1 MTATTASGG
10 ISPAQTRRLAIGA
23 GAGTSLEF
31 FDFYIYTVASA
42 LVFPKIFFSG
52 DTDPWFASFMSLT
65 TYALGYIVAPLGAI
79 VMGWVGD
86 RHGRRRAMLIT
97 FYLMGGATVLMGLLP
112 TYASI
117 GVAAPVLLVALRM
130 VHGFSRG
137 GELGGAS
144 VLAVEHAPL
153 AMRAAFGAF
162 VALGSPLGALLA
174 NLAFVLVFYLPDSLI
189 TSWGWR
195 IPFIAG
201 ALVLVLGI
209 WARRALEE
217 SPVFKE
223 LAAGKTEERI
233 VKVPVWHVIRDNWGR
248 LLLAAGANMGLNAV
262 MFVLA
267 GFMLSYAASPAP
279 EGLGLEIKSILWC
292 TLPGLALHAV
302 TVVVGA
308 RLSDRLG
315 RKPVMLT
322 ATVMILAYMLALF
335 PIAQTGSLGAWAVA
349 IAGGFFLTGF
359 LFGPLI
365 TYLTELFTP
374 EQRQSGAGLA
384 YQLGAVLGGGLSP
397 SIANRM
403 IEWTGDAASV
413 GYYLATGLGITLLCL
428 LLLPETAP
436 VKTGAHSMATGPG
449 TGPHHRFVLSRRR
462 DRMEGGPVER

>member
-1 MTATTASGG
+1 MSLTKAPPHIA
-10 ISPAQTRRLAIGA
+10 PAQTRRLAIGA

-31 FDFYIYTVASA
+31 FDFSIYTVASA
-42 LVFPKIFFSG
+42 LVFPAVFFSG
-52 DTDPWFASFMSLT
+52 DTDPWFASFMSLA
-65 TYALGYIVAPLGAI
+65 TYTLGYVVAPLGAL
-79 VMGWVGD
+79 VMGWYGD

-112 TYASI
+112 SYASI
-117 GVAAPVLLVALRM
+117 GAAAPLLLVVLRM

-144 VLAVEHAPL
+144 VLAVEHAPPGQ
-153 AMRAAFGAF
+153 RAAYGAF

-174 NLAFVLVFYLPDSLI
+174 NLAFVLVFYLPAE
-189 TSWGWR
+189 TVQSWGWR
-195 IPFIAG
+195 IPFLVG
-201 ALVLVLGI
+201 AAVLVLGI
-209 WARRALEE
+209 WARRSLEE
-217 SPVFKE
+217 SPVFQE
-223 LAAGKTEERI
+223 LASERSSEQI
-233 VKVPVWHVIRDNWGR
+233 ARIPVWNVLRDNWRR

-279 EGLGLEIKSILWC
+279 KGLGLEIKSVLWC
-292 TLPGLALHAV
+292 TLPGLALHAA
-302 TVVVGA
+302 TVVAGA

-322 ATVMILAYMLALF
+322 AAVAVLGYVLVLF
-335 PIAQTGSLGAWAVA
+335 PLAQQGSLFAWALA

-365 TYLTELFTP
+365 TFLTELFTP

-384 YQLGAVLGGGLSP
+384 YQIGAVLGGGLSP
-397 SIANRM
+397 SIANRL
-403 IEWTGDAASV
+403 IEWTGEASSV
-413 GYYLATGLGITLLCL
+413 GYYLATGMAVTVVCL

-436 VKTGAHSMATGPG
+436 VRARAG
-449 TGPHHRFVLSRRR
+449 R
-462 DRMEGGPVER
+462 

>member
-1 MTATTASGG
+1 MTAANTTSG

-31 FDFYIYTVASA
+31 FDFSIYTVASA
-42 LVFPKIFFSG
+42 LIFPQIFFAG
-52 DTDPWFASFMSLT
+52 NTDPWFASFMSLA
-65 TYALGYIVAPLGAI
+65 TYTLGYVVAPVGAV

-86 RHGRRRAMLIT
+86 RYGRRRAMLIT

-112 TYASI
+112 TYASL
-117 GVAAPVLLVALRM
+117 GVAAPVLLIALRL

-144 VLAVEHAPL
+144 VLAVEHAPRSQ
-153 AMRAAFGAF
+153 RAAFGAF
-162 VALGSPLGALLA
+162 VALGSPIGALLA
-174 NLAFVLVFYLPDSLI
+174 NLAFVLVFYLPPSAI
-189 TSWGWR
+189 ISWGWR
-195 IPFIAG
+195 VPFIAG
-201 ALVLVLGI
+201 ALVLVIGI

-217 SPVFKE
+217 SPVFQE
-223 LAAGKTEERI
+223 LAAGRTEEHI
-233 VKVPVWHVIRDNWGR
+233 AKVPVWHVLRDNWRR

-279 EGLGLEIKSILWC
+279 KGLGLEIKSVLWF
-292 TLPGLALHAV
+292 TLPGLAVHAV

-322 ATVMILAYMLALF
+322 ATVLIMGYMLALF
-335 PIAQTGSLGAWAVA
+335 PIAQTGSLGAWALA
-349 IAGGFFLTGF
+349 IGGGFFLTGF
-359 LFGPLI
+359 LFGPLL

-397 SIANRM
+397 SIANRL
-403 IEWTGDAASV
+403 IEWTGQASSV
-413 GYYLATGLGITLLCL
+413 GYYLAAGLGVTFVCL
-428 LLLPETAP
+428 LVLPETAP
-436 VKTGAHSMATGPG
+436 ARTGE
-449 TGPHHRFVLSRRR
+449 RRVL
-462 DRMEGGPVER
+462 EGAPLVEQAV

>member
-1 MTATTASGG
+1 MSLTKAPPHIA
-10 ISPAQTRRLAIGA
+10 PAQTRRLAIGA

-31 FDFYIYTVASA
+31 FDFSIYTVASA
-42 LVFPKIFFSG
+42 LVFPAVFFSG
-52 DTDPWFASFMSLT
+52 DTDPWFASFMSLA
-65 TYALGYIVAPLGAI
+65 TYTLGYVVAPLGAL
-79 VMGWVGD
+79 VMGWYGD

-112 TYASI
+112 SYASI
-117 GVAAPVLLVALRM
+117 GAAAPLLLVVLRM

-144 VLAVEHAPL
+144 VLAVEHAPPGQ
-153 AMRAAFGAF
+153 RAAYGAF

-174 NLAFVLVFYLPDSLI
+174 NLAFVLVFYLPAE
-189 TSWGWR
+189 TVQSWGWR
-195 IPFIAG
+195 IPFLVG
-201 ALVLVLGI
+201 AAVLVLGI
-209 WARRALEE
+209 WARRSLEE
-217 SPVFKE
+217 SPVFQE
-223 LAAGKTEERI
+223 LASERSSEQI
-233 VKVPVWHVIRDNWGR
+233 ARIPVWNVLRDNWRR

-279 EGLGLEIKSILWC
+279 KGLGLEIKSVLWC

-302 TVVVGA
+302 TVVAGA

-322 ATVMILAYMLALF
+322 AAVAVLGYVLVLF
-335 PIAQTGSLGAWAVA
+335 PLAQQGSLFAWALA

-365 TYLTELFTP
+365 TFLTELFTP

-384 YQLGAVLGGGLSP
+384 YQIGAVLGGGLSP
-397 SIANRM
+397 SIANRL
-403 IEWTGDAASV
+403 IEWTGEASSV
-413 GYYLATGLGITLLCL
+413 GYYLATGMAVTVVCL

-436 VKTGAHSMATGPG
+436 VRARAG
-449 TGPHHRFVLSRRR
+449 R
-462 DRMEGGPVER
+462 

>member
-1 MTATTASGG
+1 MSLTKAPPHIA
-10 ISPAQTRRLAIGA
+10 PAQTRRLAIGA

-31 FDFYIYTVASA
+31 FDFSIYTVASA
-42 LVFPKIFFSG
+42 LVFPAVFFSG
-52 DTDPWFASFMSLT
+52 DTDPWFASFMSLA
-65 TYALGYIVAPLGAI
+65 TYTLGYVVAPLGAL
-79 VMGWVGD
+79 VMGWYGD

-112 TYASI
+112 SYASI
-117 GVAAPVLLVALRM
+117 GAAAPLLLVVLRM

-144 VLAVEHAPL
+144 VLAVEHAPPGQ
-153 AMRAAFGAF
+153 RAAYGAF

-174 NLAFVLVFYLPDSLI
+174 NLAFVLVFYLPAE
-189 TSWGWR
+189 TVQSWGWR
-195 IPFIAG
+195 IPFLVG
-201 ALVLVLGI
+201 AAVLVLGI
-209 WARRALEE
+209 WARRSLEE
-217 SPVFKE
+217 SPVFQE
-223 LAAGKTEERI
+223 LASERSSEQI
-233 VKVPVWHVIRDNWGR
+233 ARIPVWNVLRDNWRR

-279 EGLGLEIKSILWC
+279 KGLGLEIKSVLWC
-292 TLPGLALHAV
+292 TLPGLALHAA
-302 TVVVGA
+302 TVVAGA

-322 ATVMILAYMLALF
+322 AAVAVLGYVLVLF
-335 PIAQTGSLGAWAVA
+335 PLAQQGSLFAWALA

-365 TYLTELFTP
+365 TFLTELFTP

-384 YQLGAVLGGGLSP
+384 YQIGAVLGGGLSP
-397 SIANRM
+397 SIANRL
-403 IEWTGDAASV
+403 IEWTGEASSV
-413 GYYLATGLGITLLCL
+413 GYYLATGMAVTVVCL

-436 VKTGAHSMATGPG
+436 ARARAG
-449 TGPHHRFVLSRRR
+449 R
-462 DRMEGGPVER
+462 

>member
-1 MTATTASGG
+1 MTVTTAPPR

-31 FDFYIYTVASA
+31 FDFSIYTVASA
-42 LVFPKIFFSG
+42 LVFPAVFFSG
-52 DTDPWFASFMSLT
+52 DTDPWFASFMSLA
-65 TYALGYIVAPLGAI
+65 TYTLGYVVAPLGAI

-112 TYASI
+112 SYASI
-117 GVAAPVLLVALRM
+117 GVAAPVLLIALRM

-144 VLAVEHAPL
+144 VLAVEHAPVSQ
-153 AMRAAFGAF
+153 RAAYGAF

-174 NLAFVLVFYLPDSLI
+174 NLSFVLVFYLPAA
-189 TSWGWR
+189 TVQSWGWR
-195 IPFIAG
+195 IPFLVG
-201 ALVLVLGI
+201 AAVLLLGI
-209 WARRALEE
+209 WARRSLEE
-217 SPVFKE
+217 SPVFQE
-223 LAAGKTEERI
+223 LASERSAQQI
-233 VKVPVWHVIRDNWGR
+233 ARIPVWNVLRDNWRR

-279 EGLGLEIKSILWC
+279 KGLGLEIKSVLWC
-292 TLPGLALHAV
+292 TLPGLAVHAV
-302 TVVVGA
+302 TVVAGA

-322 ATVMILAYMLALF
+322 AAVAVLGYVLILF
-335 PIAQTGSLGAWAVA
+335 PLAQHGSLAMWAVA
-349 IAGGFFLTGF
+349 TAGGFLLTGF

-365 TYLTELFTP
+365 TFLTELFTA

-384 YQLGAVLGGGLSP
+384 YQVGAVLGGGLSP
-397 SIANRM
+397 SIANRL
-403 IEWTGDAASV
+403 IEWTGHASSV
-413 GYYLATGLGITLLCL
+413 GYYLAAGMAVTVVCL

-436 VKTGAHSMATGPG
+436 ARTG
-449 TGPHHRFVLSRRR
+449 TGR
-462 DRMEGGPVER
+462 

>member
-1 MTATTASGG
+1 MTDTTAPERTT
-10 ISPAQTRRLAIGA
+10 PAQTRRLAIGA

-31 FDFYIYTVASA
+31 FDFSIYTVASA
-42 LVFPKIFFSG
+42 LVFPAVFFSG
-52 DTDPWFASFMSLT
+52 DTDPWFASFMSLA
-65 TYALGYIVAPLGAI
+65 TYTLGYVVAPLGAV

-86 RHGRRRAMLIT
+86 RHGRRKAMLIT

-112 TYASI
+112 SYASI
-117 GVAAPVLLVALRM
+117 GVAAPVLLIVLRM

-144 VLAVEHAPL
+144 VLAVEHAPITQ
-153 AMRAAFGAF
+153 RAAYGAF

-174 NLAFVLVFYLPDSLI
+174 NLAFVLVFYLPASAVQ
-189 TSWGWR
+189 SWGWR
-195 IPFIAG
+195 IPFLAG
-201 ALVLVLGI
+201 ALVLLVGI

-217 SPVFKE
+217 SPVFQE
-223 LAAGKTEERI
+223 LASEQTAEQIARI
-233 VKVPVWHVIRDNWGR
+233 PIWNVLRDNWRR

-279 EGLGLEIKSILWC
+279 QGLGLEIKSVLWC

-302 TVVVGA
+302 TVVAGA

-315 RKPVMLT
+315 RKPVML
-322 ATVMILAYMLALF
+322 AGAVAVLAYMLVLF
-335 PIAQTGSLGAWAVA
+335 PIAQQGTLASWALA
-349 IAGGFFLTGF
+349 IAGGFLLTGF

-384 YQLGAVLGGGLSP
+384 YQVGAVLGGGLSP
-397 SIANRM
+397 SIANRL
-403 IEWTGDAASV
+403 IEWTGQASSV
-413 GYYLATGLGITLLCL
+413 GYYLAAGMAVTVVCL
-428 LLLPETAP
+428 LVLPETAP
-436 VKTGAHSMATGPG
+436 VRTRTG
-449 TGPHHRFVLSRRR
+449 R
-462 DRMEGGPVER
+462 